1 MLHLLNK
8 NLNLQLFFLAVLTGW
23 AGWTIFSQMTIIPAE
38 GNMILFQFIAN
49 LWAKAPFLIRLCVF
63 GMVVTMTVAV
73 NQHFDSHHFH
83 DSRTYMPG
91 VFLLLLLNCG
101 KFLHTLTPAFL
112 TLFAIA
118 LMMILYSP
126 SDQASRF
133 KERIFTLGL
142 IIAIAT
148 MVDLSASGLAL
159 FLIMLIALNTVT
171 SFKDILIMLFGILFP
186 YIYTFSIAFIANSMP
201 ELLHSWRQLD
211 LFEPVKQFTHL
222 RIIDYVTMAWFIVLT
237 TILMIRDKRLLDS
250 KLIVIRQAFNN
261 VNMLLFAMFL
271 FLWLGIVPLPTALI
285 YLLLSVSIYMTLAV
299 TSKKQKYVI
308 DLLIVSICVLLWL

>member
-1 MLHLLNK
+1 
-8 NLNLQLFFLAVLTGW
+8 
-23 AGWTIFSQMTIIPAE
+23 
-38 GNMILFQFIAN
+38 MILYQYIAN
-49 LWAKAPFLIRLCVF
+49 LWVKAPFLVRLCVF

-101 KFLHTLTPAFL
+101 KFLHTLNPAFL

-118 LMMILYSP
+118 LIMILYSP
-126 SDQASRF
+126 GDQASRM
-133 KERIFTLGL
+133 KERIFSLGL

-148 MVDLSASGLAL
+148 MVDLSASGIAL

-186 YIYTFSIAFIANSMP
+186 YIYAFSIAFIANSMP
-201 ELLHSWRQLD
+201 ELLNSWRQLD

-222 RIIDYVTMAWFIVLT
+222 RIIDYLTMAWFLVLT
-237 TILMIRDKRLLDS
+237 VILMIRDKRLLDS

-285 YLLLSVSIYMTLAV
+285 YLLLPVSIYMSLAV

>member
-1 MLHLLNK
+1 MFHLLNK

-23 AGWTIFSQMTIIPAE
+23 AGWTIFSRMTIMPAE
-38 GNMILFQFIAN
+38 GNMILFQFIVN
-49 LWAKAPFLIRLCVF
+49 VWTKAPVLARLCVF
-63 GMVVTMTVAV
+63 VMVVTLTVAV
-73 NQHFDSHHFH
+73 NRHFDSRHFH

-101 KFLHTLTPAFL
+101 QFLHTLTPAFL

-126 SDQASRF
+126 GDQAARM

-159 FLIMLIALNTVT
+159 FLIMLIAVNDVS
-171 SFKDILIMLFGILFP
+171 SFKGILILLTGILIP
-186 YIYTFSIAFIANSMP
+186 YIYAFSIAFIADSVP
-201 ELLHSWRQLD
+201 GLLHSWRQLD
-211 LFEPVKQFTHL
+211 LFEPVKQFTRL
-222 RIIDYVTMAWFIVLT
+222 RIIDYVTLGWFFVLT
-237 TILMIRDKRLLDS
+237 AILMIRDKRLLDS

-261 VNMLLFAMFL
+261 INMLLFAMFL
-271 FLWLGIVPLPTALI
+271 FLWLGIVPLPAALT
-285 YLLLSVSIYMTLAV
+285 YLLLPVSIYISLAV
-299 TSKKQKYVI
+299 TSKKQKYII
-308 DLLIVSICVLLWL
+308 DLLIVSICMLLWL

>member
-1 MLHLLNK
+1 MFHFLNK

-23 AGWTIFSQMTIIPAE
+23 AGWTIFSRMTIMPAE
-38 GNMILFQFIAN
+38 GNMILFQYIVD
-49 LWAKAPFLIRLCVF
+49 LWAKAPVLVRLCVF
-63 GMVVTMTVAV
+63 GMVVTVTVAV
-73 NQHFDSHHFH
+73 NRHFDSHHFH

-91 VFLLLLLNCG
+91 VFLLVLLNCG
-101 KFLHTLTPAFL
+101 QFLHTLTPAFL

-126 SDQASRF
+126 SDQTSRL

-159 FLIMLIALNTVT
+159 FLVMLIALNTVT
-171 SFKDILIMLFGILFP
+171 SFKDILIMLSGILIP
-186 YIYTFSIAFIANSMP
+186 YIYAFAIAFIADSMP

-222 RIIDYVTMAWFIVLT
+222 RILDYVTMAWFILLT
-237 TILMIRDKRLLDS
+237 AILMIRDKHLLDS
-250 KLIVIRQAFNN
+250 KLIVIRQTFNN
-261 VNMLLFAMFL
+261 INMLLFAMFL
-271 FLWLGIVPLPTALI
+271 FLWLGIVPLPAALLH
-285 YLLLSVSIYMTLAV
+285 LLLPVSIYMALAI
-299 TSKKQKYVI
+299 TSKKQKYII

>member
-8 NLNLQLFFLAVLTGW
+8 NLNLQLFFLAILTGW
-23 AGWTIFSQMTIIPAE
+23 AGWTIFSQMTIMPAE
-38 GNMILFQFIAN
+38 GNMILFQYIAN
-49 LWAKAPFLIRLCVF
+49 LWAKSPILIRLCVF
-63 GMVVTMTVAV
+63 GMVITITVAI
-73 NQHFDSHHFH
+73 NQHFDNHHFH

-126 SDQASRF
+126 SDQASR

-142 IIAIAT
+142 IIAITT
-148 MVDLSASGLAL
+148 MVDLSAAGLAL
-159 FLIMLIALNTVT
+159 FLFMLIALNNVT
-171 SFKDILIMLFGILFP
+171 SFKEILIMLFGILFP
-186 YIYTFSIAFIANSMP
+186 YIYAFSIAFIANSLP
-201 ELLHSWRQLD
+201 ELLNSWHQLD
-211 LFEPVKQFTHL
+211 VFEPVKQFTHL
-222 RIIDYVTMAWFIVLT
+222 RIIDYVTMAWFVVLT
-237 TILMIRDKRLLDS
+237 AILMIRDKRLLDS

-261 VNMLLFAMFL
+261 VNMLFYPMFL
-271 FLWLGIVPLPTALI
+271 FLWLSIVPLPTALI
-285 YLLLSVSIYMTLAV
+285 YLLLPVSIYMSLAI
-299 TSKKQKYVI
+299 TSKKQKYII